1 MQRTTS
7 YGTTGTNENGS
18 GGGGGGGGTATPQH
32 QRRPSGASSSSSF
45 ASAYETACAAMN
57 VVPLTQVLAAGTNL
71 DLSRVCMSSQ
81 ACAALG
87 EALKFEGNIT
97 SLDLSDTS
105 VSDTGCSSI
114 CEALKSNNAIT
125 SLNLRGNNIRQQGAI
140 AVAELLKN
148 NSAVTKLSLEWNTVG
163 LWDQGIEAMS
173 EALTVNKSLVYL
185 DLRNNRISPQ
195 ATSNIAHAMQHNTTL
210 THLDLRWNN
219 MGIIGGKA
227 LVQALKHNF
236 SLTFLDVA
244 GNEVPADILQAIE
257 IAILRNREIGVT
269 NRMCLQD
276 QASCRMDPEL
286 DTTTKSYRQL
296 EQKCAGMKQDSRA
309 EKNKNR
315 KLQEFV
321 KQLQEQNKG
330 LSTQIS
336 ELHSTIAEKEKQFG
350 LQQEASRG
358 LEKEVDQ
365 LHKTISQMERAAKA
379 AEAETKTKLQAIT
392 GELQKTQATLSSTE
406 KLGQQLK
413 AQLSQ
418 EKERYEQHISE
429 QQQQLSEAQKKE
441 VNTGFHIIHWIHQ
454 QFTSMKEITSQELSQ
469 RENIVLDLQS
479 KLNDMNAEITALQK
493 ELEAAH
499 CNHEQLITA
508 LRNSITFLPT
518 LIRAILVSKE
528 IQAHQIQHI
537 TELQSL
543 LARSESEGGD
553 TKVQLAQTEAK
564 LQNEHTE
571 KEKVLKELEL
581 MSQYNKQTLENQ
593 AAQFA
598 AKISA
603 MESRLAAQEQSTLR
617 QLASQEQANTKHIE
631 TITQQ
636 HQHSL
641 HQEAEKYEKLLCRLE
656 ETLSA
661 AHKLAFSEAR
671 RTAPNNTQHH

>member
-276 QASCRMDPEL
+276 QASCRMDPEKNYVWHESFQPTPL
-286 DTTTKSYRQL
+286 LKHNNSWTQQPRQL

-441 VNTGFHIIHWIHQ
+441 
-454 QFTSMKEITSQELSQ
+454 FTSMKEITSQELSQ

-499 CNHEQLITA
+499 CNHEQ
-508 LRNSITFLPT
+508 
-518 LIRAILVSKE
+518 AILVSKE